1 MVSAVG
7 GVSRAHAAPPPPP
20 PPSAPSASTGG
31 PGPAA
36 KLTLSS
42 AALAAMHAGD
52 VDHDGDSH

>member
-7 GVSRAHAAPPPPP
+7 GVSQAHAAPPPPP
-20 PPSAPSASTGG
+20 PPSAPPAAERG
-31 PGPAA
+31 PGPAT

-42 AALAAMHAGD
+42 AALAALHAGD